1 MAKITKAIK
10 GGLEYSL
17 WAENEFS
24 PETIWTTWQ
33 ILVKT
38 STWYA
43 WVNLSD
49 LGIVIKEAS
58 SPINTN
64 KIWTWTEE
72 QYQSLSDY
80 DDETI
85 YYTV

>member
-24 PETIWTTWQ
+24 PENIWATWQ

-49 LGIVIKEAS
+49 LGIVIKDTS

-64 KIWTWTEE
+64 KIWSWTEE

-85 YYTV
+85 YHTV